1 MRQKLGWQGAF
12 ILLSTRSWEPVYGTD
27 TLIEGF
33 VQAAERDSDLR
44 LLMLGDG
51 SLRPKIVA
59 TLEAAGLTDR
69 VHFGGQVDYDS
80 MPAIFRAGNAYVSA
94 SHSDGTS
101 ISLLEAMACGL
112 PSVVSDIPG
121 NREWVMPGEN
131 GWLFSDGDPRDLAEA
146 ILMAKT
152 DSQARTMGGRA
163 RAKAEERADWRR
175 NFQLLLEAYR
185 MALVGLGA
193 ER

>member
-1 MRQKLGWQGAF
+1 
-12 ILLSTRSWEPVYGTD
+12 
-27 TLIEGF
+27 
-33 VQAAERDSDLR
+33 
-44 LLMLGDG
+44 
-51 SLRPKIVA
+51 
-59 TLEAAGLTDR
+59 
-69 VHFGGQVDYDS
+69 
-80 MPAIFRAGNAYVSA
+80 
-94 SHSDGTS
+94 
-101 ISLLEAMACGL
+101 
-112 PSVVSDIPG
+112 
-121 NREWVMPGEN
+121 MPGEN